1 MCSRTLNGPQS
12 SLLPGSIGN
21 PNSIEREVNHSDRHD
36 DEMEERQE
44 SGHTTSKKQHL
55 PLKCLGLHVEYVDG
69 DDVCSG
75 LFEPSASC

>member
-1 MCSRTLNGPQS
+1 
-12 SLLPGSIGN
+12 LLPGSIGN
-21 PNSIEREVNHSDRHD
+21 PNAIKGEPGNFECHEH
-36 DEMEERQE
+36 EMKERQE

-55 PLKCLGLHVEYVDG
+55 PLKSLGVHLEYIDG